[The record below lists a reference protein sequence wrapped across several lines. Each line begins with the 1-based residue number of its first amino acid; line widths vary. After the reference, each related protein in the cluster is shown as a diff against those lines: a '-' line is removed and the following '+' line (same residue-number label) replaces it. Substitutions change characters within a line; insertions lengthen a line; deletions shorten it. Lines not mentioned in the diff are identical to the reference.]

1 MSTVSP
7 SSSSA
12 KKPWFCI
19 SERLRRELFPN
30 SEEGVILQEIDQS
43 ERYNNIEKQTR
54 LKKLKDMKQQN
65 KRLHKKQN
73 RDRENTSED
82 KIIKMEDVTTGQKEL
97 TLEDGFLDEETV
109 TLTPK
114 EEPRIQKLSEMTEE
128 SDNAEV
134 KLEEE
139 EQEVDVE
146 SSESSPAAPKEKGES
161 EQIKSEDCDTEEDEE
176 EEVIDIPRRS
186 QPRRTA
192 KNNFYNRPKEIP
204 TRRSSTR
211 QAKEEFKGR
220 DIVFVDPLD
229 LKAKFWW
236 PAMIVPNDEI
246 DETMDVDGK
255 LEVHL
260 LARKFLVRYFEDM
273 TYSVVEAKGLR
284 HFRIDG
290 EPYQSFVK
298 VDGFSVHIGVR
309 RALKCIQKGEPIKAF
324 RWDYWKRPASIESG
338 EHNPSQTSIRRHKS
352 STPSPSKRIEIP
364 INMFG
369 EHSTTTLEGNTQSKG
384 RTNKRSSVSNRHA
397 SQSTEENTSG
407 SPGSG
412 MDIDSEII
420 SPTRRN
426 SSLSNGRNSRSIIS
440 RKNSI
445 VKNSDEDESPTKKIP
460 KRRRSTASETSD
472 GKRRRNMVNECTD
485 KYEEKSV
492 RSTSSDKSDG
502 KRRRSVGSDKSDRS
516 DRSYQ
521 TINNCRTNRTTCRKN
536 NGSSLT
542 ESMDQDN
549 STTVTSPI
557 SLVEST
563 IVDEPSEIETVVI
576 PSVNSPTEQSEEP
589 IEIMEEESSF
599 KLNKQ
604 EELSISELGD
614 EARENIARFNFDNP
628 TLSKEAKA
636 NLFVEGI
643 KELKELWRDYRE
655 SKRQMKKL
663 ETELRLKKLAELRG
677 TNALIDDDD
686 EEDEIGNESDVDY
699 SDYENRV
706 ENGHDQDIDE
716 DDENDNEGDE
726 DEDEYVGEDEE
737 QEIGLEDTQV
747 VTRSTRMSNGKRSNT
762 LYSV

>member
-30 SEEGVILQEIDQS
+30 SEEGVILQEIEQS

-54 LKKLKDMKQQN
+54 LKKLKDMKHQN

-82 KIIKMEDVTTGQKEL
+82 KIIKMEEVTTGQNEL

-114 EEPRIQKLSEMTEE
+114 EEPRIQKLSEM
-128 SDNAEV
+128 
-134 KLEEE
+134 LEEK
-139 EQEVDVE
+139 
-146 SSESSPAAPKEKGES
+146 SSTTPKEKGES
-161 EQIKSEDCDTEEDEE
+161 EQIKI
-176 EEVIDIPRRS
+176 VDIPRRS

-192 KNNFYNRPKEIP
+192 KNNFYNNRPKEIP

-211 QAKEEFKGR
+211 QVKEEFKGR

-338 EHNPSQTSIRRHKS
+338 ENHHNSSPTSIRRHKA

-369 EHSTTTLEGNTQSKG
+369 EHSTTTTLEGNTQNKG

-412 MDIDSEII
+412 MDIDSEIV

-426 SSLSNGRNSRSIIS
+426 SSLSNGRNSRSITS

-445 VKNSDEDESPTKKIP
+445 VKNSDEEESPTKKIP

-472 GKRRRNMVNECTD
+472 GKRRRNMVNNECTD

-521 TINNCRTNRTTCRKN
+521 IINNCRTNRTTCRKN

-563 IVDEPSEIETVVI
+563 IVDEPSEIETVAI

-604 EELSISELGD
+604 EELSISEISD

-663 ETELRLKKLAELRG
+663 ETELRLKKLAELR
-677 TNALIDDDD
+677 
-686 EEDEIGNESDVDY
+686 
-699 SDYENRV
+699 
-706 ENGHDQDIDE
+706 
-716 DDENDNEGDE
+716 
-726 DEDEYVGEDEE
+726 
-737 QEIGLEDTQV
+737 EIGLEDTQV
-747 VTRSTRMSNGKRSNT
+747 ITRSTRMSNDPKKAFLECMPDKDVGEKLLR
-762 LYSV
+762 LMP

>member
-1 MSTVSP
+1 
-7 SSSSA
+7 
-12 KKPWFCI
+12 
-19 SERLRRELFPN
+19 
-30 SEEGVILQEIDQS
+30 
-43 ERYNNIEKQTR
+43 EK
-54 LKKLKDMKQQN
+54 
-65 KRLHKKQN
+65 
-73 RDRENTSED
+73 
-82 KIIKMEDVTTGQKEL
+82 TT
-97 TLEDGFLDEETV
+97 TLM
-109 TLTPK
+109 PK
-114 EEPRIQKLSEMTEE
+114 EEPRIPKSSETTEE
-128 SDNAEV
+128 SEHTKV

-146 SSESSPAAPKEKGES
+146 TAESSPVSRDQGES
-161 EQIKSEDCDTEEDEE
+161 EHIKT
-176 EEVIDIPRRS
+176 
-186 QPRRTA
+186 T
-192 KNNFYNRPKEIP
+192 KNIFYNRPKETP

-211 QAKEEFKGR
+211 QSKEEFKGR

-309 RALKCIQKGEPIKAF
+309 RALKCIQKGEPLKAF
-324 RWDYWKRPASIESG
+324 RWDYWKRPASLENG
-338 EHNPSQTSIRRHKS
+338 ENNSSQTSVRRHKASVPS
-352 STPSPSKRIEIP
+352 SSKRIEIP

-369 EHSTTTLEGNTQSKG
+369 EHSTTTSEGNIQ
-384 RTNKRSSVSNRHA
+384 NK
-397 SQSTEENTSG
+397 EESTSG
-407 SPGSG
+407 SPASG
-412 MDIDSEII
+412 MDIDSETV

-426 SSLSNGRNSRSIIS
+426 SSLSNGRNSRSNVS

-445 VKNSDEDESPTKKIP
+445 VKNSDEDELPNKKIP

-472 GKRRRNMVNECTD
+472 GKRRRNVVNENTD

-492 RSTSSDKSDG
+492 RSTSSDKSES

-521 TINNCRTNRTTCRKN
+521 ASNNYRANRTPSRKHN
-536 NGSSLT
+536 NSSSVA
-542 ESMDQDN
+542 ESMDQDI

-557 SLVEST
+557 SLGVEST
-563 IVDEPSEIETVVI
+563 VVDEPSEIETEVI
-576 PSVNSPTEQSEEP
+576 PSANSPIEQSEEP

-614 EARENIARFNFDNP
+614 EAKDNIARFNFDNP
-628 TLSKEAKA
+628 TLNKEAKA
-636 NLFVEGI
+636 NLFIEGI

-655 SKRQMKKL
+655 SKRQMKKI

-677 TNALIDDDD
+677 TNALIDDD
-686 EEDEIGNESDVDY
+686 EICDGCEESDVDY
-699 SDYENRV
+699 KNLKY
-706 ENGHDQDIDE
+706 
-716 DDENDNEGDE
+716 DN
-726 DEDEYVGEDEE
+726 
-737 QEIGLEDTQV
+737 
-747 VTRSTRMSNGKRSNT
+747 KRS
-762 LYSV
+762 V

>member
-7 SSSSA
+7 SSNSA

-30 SEEGVILQEIDQS
+30 SEEGVILQEIEQS

-54 LKKLKDMKQQN
+54 
-65 KRLHKKQN
+65 
-73 RDRENTSED
+73 DRENTSEE
-82 KIIKMEDVTTGQKEL
+82 KIIKMEDVNAGKYEL
-97 TLEDGFLDEETV
+97 TLEEDEFLDDETV

-114 EEPRIQKLSEMTEE
+114 EEPRIQKLSETTEE
-128 SDNAEV
+128 SDNTE
-134 KLEEE
+134 
-139 EQEVDVE
+139 
-146 SSESSPAAPKEKGES
+146 GEL
-161 EQIKSEDCDTEEDEE
+161 EQIKIEDCDTEDDEE
-176 EEVIDIPRRS
+176 EEVVGIQRRSLPRRA
-186 QPRRTA
+186 T
-192 KNNFYNRPKEIP
+192 KNIFYNRPKEIP

-255 LEVHL
+255 LEIHL

-284 HFRIDG
+284 HFRKDG

-298 VDGFSVHIGVR
+298 VEGFSVHIGVR

-338 EHNPSQTSIRRHKS
+338 EHNSSQTTIRRHKANA
-352 STPSPSKRIEIP
+352 TSPSRRIEVP

-369 EHSTTTLEGNTQSKG
+369 EHSTIASEGNVQNKG
-384 RTNKRSSVSNRHA
+384 RTTKRSSLTNRHS

-407 SPGSG
+407 SPASG
-412 MDIDSEII
+412 MDIDSEIV

-426 SSLSNGRNSRSIIS
+426 SSLSNGRNSRGITS

-445 VKNSDEDESPTKKIP
+445 VKNSDEDESPNKKIP

-472 GKRRRNMVNECTD
+472 GKRRRNMVNENTD

-521 TINNCRTNRTTCRKN
+521 ANNNCRTNRTPIRKN
-536 NGSSLT
+536 NSSSLT

-557 SLVEST
+557 SLVGST
-563 IVDEPSEIETVVI
+563 IVDEPSEIENGAI
-576 PSVNSPTEQSEEP
+576 PSVNSPNEQSEEP

-599 KLNKQ
+599 TLNKQ
-604 EELSISELGD
+604 EELSISELSD
-614 EARENIARFNFDNP
+614 EARDNIARFNFENP
-628 TLSKEAKA
+628 VLDKEAKA

-655 SKRQMKKL
+655 SKRQMKKI
-663 ETELRLKKLAELRG
+663 ETELRLKKLTELR
-677 TNALIDDDD
+677 
-686 EEDEIGNESDVDY
+686 EE
-699 SDYENRV
+699 
-706 ENGHDQDIDE
+706 
-716 DDENDNEGDE
+716 
-726 DEDEYVGEDEE
+726 
-737 QEIGLEDTQV
+737 TQV
-747 VTRSTRMSNGKRSNT
+747 VTRSITRMSNGKRSSS
-762 LYSV
+762 LYSM